1 MDGRYN
7 ANQKLYVG
15 SNMTEISGTL
25 VLVAIWAVTL
35 PSFARG
41 VEGAAEPK
49 PCAHAHNDF
58 LNDRPLLDAL
68 EYGACS
74 VEVDIFL
81 VDGRVLVGHERE
93 KLHAEETLT
102 TMYLEPLRR
111 RIERHGGRVFRKG
124 RPLILLIDIK
134 SDGSE
139 TYRALRQV
147 LTEYKDILGCMQDN
161 RMTAGA
167 ITVVISGNRAIDR
180 ISVDKLR
187 CAGIDGRLSDLDS
200 RIPSHL
206 MPLISDNWKE
216 HFEWRGEGIMPKE
229 ERTKLREIVR
239 KAHRVGRMVRFWAAP
254 DNAAVW
260 DELYRAGVDLIN
272 SDRLDRL
279 ASFLLLKKEEEQGG
293 FARTCSAESLQPT
306 RRSGGLTS
314 REPSER

>member
-1 MDGRYN
+1 MTR
-7 ANQKLYVG
+7 KL
-15 SNMTEISGTL
+15 SCSSI
-25 VLVAIWAVTL
+25 LVAVSALTL
-35 PSFARG
+35 LYLARG
-41 VEGAAEPK
+41 VEGAAGPK

-81 VDGRVLVGHERE
+81 VDGRLLVGHERE

-111 RIERHGGRVFRKG
+111 RIEIHGGRVFSEGRPEG

-167 ITVVISGNRAIDR
+167 MTAVISGNRAIDR
-180 ISVDKLR
+180 ISADKLR

-200 RIPSHL
+200 RIPSHV
-206 MPLISDNWKE
+206 MPLISDNWEE
-216 HFEWRGEGIMPKE
+216 HFEWRGDGTMPKE
-229 ERTKLREIVR
+229 ERTRLREIVL
-239 KAHRVGRMVRFWAAP
+239 KAHRSGRMVRFWAAP

-260 DELYRAGVDLIN
+260 EELYRAGVDLIN
-272 SDRLDRL
+272 TDRLERL
-279 ASFLLLKKEEEQGG
+279 DSFLFLKKEEQ
-293 FARTCSAESLQPT
+293 RD
-306 RRSGGLTS
+306 GLTGLHGSHDEPAPMPDPS
-314 REPSER
+314 RCARARLCRL